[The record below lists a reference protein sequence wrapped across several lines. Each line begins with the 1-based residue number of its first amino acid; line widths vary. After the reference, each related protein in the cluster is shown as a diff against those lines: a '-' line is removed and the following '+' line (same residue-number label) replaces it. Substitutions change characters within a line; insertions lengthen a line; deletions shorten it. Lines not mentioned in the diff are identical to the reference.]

1 MANSEK
7 QYIDL
12 YKGNRNVVDAHGSV
26 VMNAVRDKAMADFE
40 RLGFPSLKD
49 EKYRYTDVD
58 KVFSDDYGLNIARLA
73 FPVNPYEAFKCDVP
87 NLSTQLYFMEND
99 MFYTGASGVP
109 AFDQGIFV
117 GSLKQASEI
126 YPELVAKYYAK
137 AAETSSDAI
146 TALNT
151 AFAQDGVPLPG
162 APPPPWGGLRP
173 EPRFSPVPGRSS
185 APVWSG
191 A

>member
-7 QYIDL
+7 QYIGL

-99 MFYTGASGVP
+99 MFYTGASGV
-109 AFDQGIFV
+109 
-117 GSLKQASEI
+117 
-126 YPELVAKYYAK
+126 
-137 AAETSSDAI
+137 
-146 TALNT
+146 
-151 AFAQDGVPLPG
+151 
-162 APPPPWGGLRP
+162 
-173 EPRFSPVPGRSS
+173 RSS
-185 APVWSG
+185 RLLKSIRNSLQSIMLKLQKLLLMQ
-191 A
+191 